1 MNTTATWRKSEDE
14 CEEEK
19 NVMLKLVIKSRTN
32 WKLQILFPCILNF
45 KHQRLY
51 SSESTPAFPVT
62 LTKVLAI

>member
-1 MNTTATWRKSEDE
+1 MSTTATWKKSEDE

-32 WKLQILFPCILNF
+32 WKLQILFPCISIF
-45 KHQRLY
+45 KHQRLD
-51 SSESTPAFPVT
+51 SSESTPAFSVT